1 MEDFLEKNK
10 GWGGQKSTD
19 KKPNQRRSGESV
31 EKTPQWN
38 FGNEDKMEIKTYKL
52 EDLKPYENNA
62 KIHTEEQIGQIMESI
77 EKFGMNDPIAIWGDK
92 NIIVEG
98 HGRLEALK
106 KLGFKEAPC
115 IRLDHLT
122 DEERRA
128 YTLAHNKLTM
138 NTDFDMEILATE
150 LEGIED
156 IDMEDF
162 GFEIEDIGAED
173 PEVEEDDFEIELP
186 EEPKSKPG
194 DIYLLGNHRLMCGD
208 STKIDDVEKL
218 LDGVKADLLITDPPY
233 NVDYESKSDKSLKI
247 KNDNMKDE
255 DFYKFLYDAFVNAFT
270 SLKDGASFYCWY
282 ASREVINFSNAL
294 KDAGLSVKQELIWNK
309 NSLVFGRQDY
319 QWKHEPCLYGW
330 KETASHNFY
339 ADRTQTT
346 VIDFDKPLKN
356 GEHPTMKPVGLFS
369 YQIQNSSK
377 KGDTVLDLFGGSGT
391 TMIACEQLDRKA
403 YLMEF
408 DPRYVD
414 VIINRWEEF
423 TGEKAELLGKEK

>member
-10 GWGGQKSTD
+10 GWGGHKSTD

-162 GFEIEDIGAED
+162 GFEIEDI
-173 PEVEEDDFEIELP
+173 EVF
-186 EEPKSKPG
+186 
-194 DIYLLGNHRLMCGD
+194 
-208 STKIDDVEKL
+208 
-218 LDGVKADLLITDPPY
+218 
-233 NVDYESKSDKSLKI
+233 
-247 KNDNMKDE
+247 
-255 DFYKFLYDAFVNAFT
+255 
-270 SLKDGASFYCWY
+270 
-282 ASREVINFSNAL
+282 
-294 KDAGLSVKQELIWNK
+294 
-309 NSLVFGRQDY
+309 
-319 QWKHEPCLYGW
+319 
-330 KETASHNFY
+330 
-339 ADRTQTT
+339 
-346 VIDFDKPLKN
+346 
-356 GEHPTMKPVGLFS
+356 
-369 YQIQNSSK
+369 QIGFK
-377 KGDTVLDLFGGSGT
+377 
-391 TMIACEQLDRKA
+391 
-403 YLMEF
+403 
-408 DPRYVD
+408 
-414 VIINRWEEF
+414 
-423 TGEKAELLGKEK
+423 